1 MKDLVSILLLAFC
14 LYSCDNSENVT
25 ALQFEYNES
34 ALLGKWLDL
43 QGCEALMETDTGLI
57 LVEDRDIVFTFNEDN
72 TYDLQNKDVCLD
84 IFNNGSW
91 IFNEQTNELVLDEH
105 PVSSDSLVFVDGER
119 KHLWEI
125 LNLVDDTLEVNHT
138 YMYVPDIGE
147 ETVFTFF
154 REFVRV
160 E

>member
-25 ALQFEYNES
+25 ALQFEYDES

-91 IFNEQTNELVLDEH
+91 VFNNQTSELVLDEH
-105 PVSSDSLVFVDGER
+105 SVSSDSLVFVDGER

-125 LNLVDDTLEVNHT
+125 LNLIEDTLQVNHT
-138 YMYVPDIGE
+138 YMYKPEVGE
-147 ETVFTFF
+147 ETEFTFY
-154 REFVRV
+154 REFVKI